1 MSLSEER
8 ALPLAAVTRL
18 SPLNPRQDM
27 ASDVS
32 SFAATLRSV
41 GQLHPILVRH
51 IGDSLE
57 SFEVLAGG
65 RRWRAMRLLQ
75 ADTDEPLDIKARL
88 FTGDDAAARMAALAE
103 ATTQK
108 PLHPVEEVIAFRD
121 LASDGCSLA
130 QIADAFGE
138 DERHVRRR
146 LALAGLAPEL
156 LDLWRRGEI
165 NRDIAQAFAA
175 GGPSEEAQR
184 AAVAAEL
191 ALPARERWSLAR
203 IRRAL
208 RGERVTGEE
217 TLGRFFLSDPDR
229 LAVYRAMGGRAEIEL
244 FEEETQLLDR
254 VIARRAAQGLL
265 LREAERV
272 AAEEGFGA
280 GYVMSGE
287 LPDPLEI
294 EPDHTAAEEE
304 RHAAIA
310 AELSGAGPDAANR
323 LTAESDALHLKGL
336 LRAVSREQRKTM
348 GVACDIAPNGG
359 IEIIRFIPAAHHP
372 HDDRDDDGAG
382 DAPEPAPRA
391 SASAEPRRRAER
403 QETKPREAERE
414 PALPPPRETRE
425 MEAIL
430 AEAATGALR
439 ERVAADLGLAFLVL
453 VAALGCS
460 HGRAG
465 VNLALERGS
474 FRDPSSPLLRE
485 IAHLRFE
492 TALACCA
499 AAASEDVAAAF
510 AELAARAIDLD
521 GVEPATRDALLGAAA
536 TERPETEPALRRAF
550 PYGAFFEALPR
561 EEIVATLREIAGEAE
576 ANEAARLARKKPLAE
591 RAALRARD
599 AGWLPEALRR
609 GLGDAPP
616 AEPGPL
622 STAEAMV
629 AAIDADEAA
638 IVARAAAIDAF
649 LAERCRRGPDAGRV
663 MASDLHAAFLG
674 FAARRGAEALGHA
687 QFGAE
692 LTIRG
697 LQRKRAAMGI
707 FYVDLALIGAG
718 EEEGKSDE

>member
-1 MSLSEER
+1 MTVS
-8 ALPLAAVTRL
+8 APQHLPLSAVTRL
-18 SPLNPRQDM
+18 SPLNPRQEQE
-27 ASDVS
+27 SDVS
-32 SFAATLRSV
+32 SLAATIRAV
-41 GQLHPILVRH
+41 GLLHPILVRH

-57 SFEVLAGG
+57 SYEVLAGG

-75 ADTDEPLDIKARL
+75 SERAEPLQIAASL
-88 FTGDDAAARMAALAE
+88 FDGDETAAREAALAE

-108 PLHPVEEVIAFRD
+108 PLHPVDEIIAFRD
-121 LASDGCSLA
+121 LAAAGRGVA
-130 QIADAFGE
+130 EIAADFGE
-138 DERHVRRR
+138 TEAHVRKR
-146 LALAGLAPEL
+146 LALAGLSTEL
-156 LDLWRRGEI
+156 LDLWRGGEI

-184 AAVAAEL
+184 AALASEL

-217 TLGRFFLSDPDR
+217 ALGRFFLADPDR

-244 FEEETQLLDR
+244 FEEETQLFDR
-254 VIARRAAQGLL
+254 AIARRAAQGLL
-265 LREAERV
+265 LREAERI

-294 EPDHTAAEEE
+294 EPDHTQAEEE
-304 RHAAIA
+304 RIA
-310 AELSGAGPDAANR
+310 DIASELNGADPDTANR
-323 LTAESDALHLKGL
+323 LSAESDALTLKGL
-336 LRAVSREQRKTM
+336 LRAVSREERKTL

-372 HDDRDDDGAG
+372 HDDREDDGAA
-382 DAPEPAPRA
+382 DVPEPAARA
-391 SASAEPRRRAER
+391 SAPAEPRRRPER
-403 QETKPREAERE
+403 QEAKRREAERE
-414 PALPPPRETRE
+414 PPLPPPRETRE
-425 MEAIL
+425 LEAIL

-439 ERVAADLGLAFLVL
+439 ERVAYDLGLAHLIL

-465 VNLALERGS
+465 VHLALERGS
-474 FRDPSSPLLRE
+474 FRDPASQLLRD

-492 TALACCA
+492 PALALCA
-499 AAASEDVAAAF
+499 EATPYHRADAF
-510 AELAARAIDLD
+510 AELASRAIDLD
-521 GVEPATRDALLGAAA
+521 GLEPATRDALLAAA
-536 TERPETEPALRRAF
+536 FVQSREIEPALRRAF

-576 ANEAARLARKKPLAE
+576 ANEAARLGRKKPLAE

-609 GLGDAPP
+609 GLGAAPP
-616 AEPGPL
+616 AEAAPAL

-629 AAIDADEAA
+629 AAIAADEAGQGL
-638 IVARAAAIDAF
+638 IDAF
-649 LAERCRRGPDAGRV
+649 LAERCA
-663 MASDLHAAFLG
+663 
-674 FAARRGAEALGHA
+674 RGAEAGNVKAATLYDAFCAFARGRGA
-687 QFGAE
+687 EPASLRAFGAALE
-692 LTIRG
+692 ARG
-697 LQRKRAAMGI
+697 VTKKRVSAGV
-707 FYVDLALIGAG
+707 FYQNLALREG
-718 EEEGKSDE
+718 E

>member
-1 MSLSEER
+1 MSLS
-8 ALPLAAVTRL
+8 APQHLPLAAVTRL
-18 SPLNPRQDM
+18 SPFNPRQEQE
-27 ASDVS
+27 SDVS
-32 SFAATLRSV
+32 SLAATIRAV
-41 GQLHPILVRH
+41 GLLHPILVRR

-75 ADTDEPLDIKARL
+75 SERAEPLQIAASL
-88 FTGDDAAARMAALAE
+88 FDGDETAAREAALAE

-108 PLHPVEEVIAFRD
+108 PLHPVDEIIAFRD
-121 LASDGCSLA
+121 LAAASRGVA
-130 QIADAFGE
+130 EIAADFGE
-138 DERHVRRR
+138 TEAHVRKR
-146 LALAGLAPEL
+146 LALAGLSTEL
-156 LDLWRRGEI
+156 LDLWRAGEI

-184 AAVAAEL
+184 VALAAEL

-254 VIARRAAQGLL
+254 AIARRAAHGLL
-265 LREAERV
+265 LREAERI

-287 LPDPLEI
+287 LPDPLPI
-294 EPDHTAAEEE
+294 EPDHTEAEEE
-304 RHAAIA
+304 RFAAIA
-310 AELSGAGPDAANR
+310 AELSGAGPDEANR
-323 LTAESDALHLKGL
+323 LSAESDALHLKGL
-336 LRAVSREQRKTM
+336 LRAVSREERKTM

-359 IEIIRFIPAAHHP
+359 IEVVRFISAAHHH
-372 HDDRDDDGAG
+372 HDDRDDNGAE
-382 DAPEPAPRA
+382 DAPAPSPRL
-391 SASAEPRRRAER
+391 SAPAEPRRRAER
-403 QETKPREAERE
+403 QEEERQ

-439 ERVAADLGLAFLVL
+439 ERVAADLGLAHLVL
-453 VAALGCS
+453 VAAFGCS

-465 VNLALERGS
+465 VHLALERGS

-510 AELAARAIDLD
+510 AELVARAIDLD
-521 GVEPATRDALLGAAA
+521 GVEPATRDALLGAAFVQSR
-536 TERPETEPALRRAF
+536 EIEPALRRDF
-550 PYGAFFEALPR
+550 PYGAFFEDLPR

-576 ANEAARLARKKPLAE
+576 ANEAARLGRKKLLAE

-609 GLGDAPP
+609 AISDAAP
-616 AEPGPL
+616 AEPAPAL

-629 AAIDADEAA
+629 AAIAADEAGQG
-638 IVARAAAIDAF
+638 RIDEF
-649 LAERCRRGPDAGRV
+649 LAERCA
-663 MASDLHAAFLG
+663 
-674 FAARRGAEALGHA
+674 RGAEAGSVKAATLYEA
-687 QFGAE
+687 FCAFARDRGAE
-692 LTIRG
+692 PASLRAFGTALEARG
-697 LQRKRAAMGI
+697 VAKKRVSAGV
-707 FYVDLALIGAG
+707 FYQALALREGSG
-718 EEEGKSDE
+718 E

>member
-1 MSLSEER
+1 MSPTAER
-8 ALPLAAVTRL
+8 SLPLAAVTRL

-32 SFAATLRSV
+32 GFAATLRAV
-41 GQLHPILVRH
+41 GQLHPILVRR
-51 IGDSLE
+51 IDGEGFE
-57 SFEVLAGG
+57 SRHCFEVLAGG

-75 ADTDEPLDIKARL
+75 ADTAEPLDIKARL

-108 PLHPVEEVIAFRD
+108 PLHPVEEIIAFRD

-156 LDLWRRGEI
+156 LDLWRGGEI

-184 AAVAAEL
+184 AALAAEL

-254 VIARRAAQGLL
+254 AIARRAAQGLL
-265 LREAERV
+265 LREAERI

-304 RHAAIA
+304 RFAAIA
-310 AELSGAGPDAANR
+310 AEMKGAGPDKANR
-323 LTAESDALHLKGL
+323 LCAESDALNLKGL
-336 LRAVSREQRKTM
+336 LRAVSREERKTM

-359 IEIIRFIPAAHHP
+359 IEIIRFIPAAHH
-372 HDDRDDDGAG
+372 DRDDDRAE

-391 SASAEPRRRAER
+391 SAPAEPRRRAER
-403 QETKPREAERE
+403 QEEKRREAERE

-425 MEAIL
+425 IEAIL

-439 ERVAADLGLAFLVL
+439 ERVAADLGLAHLVL

-465 VNLALERGS
+465 VHLALERGTL
-474 FRDPSSPLLRE
+474 REPSSPLLRA
-485 IAHLRFE
+485 IAPLRFE
-492 TALACCA
+492 TALARCA
-499 AAASEDVAAAF
+499 AAASADVVHAF
-510 AELAARAIDLD
+510 AELTARAIDLD
-521 GVEPATRDALLGAAA
+521 GVVPATRDALLAAA
-536 TERPETEPALRRAF
+536 ARGRPEIEPALCRAF
-550 PYGAFFEALPR
+550 PFGAFFEALPR
-561 EEIVATLREIAGEAE
+561 DEIVATLREIAGEAE
-576 ANEAARLARKKPLAE
+576 ANEAARLGRKKPLAE

-609 GLGDAPP
+609 GLGAAPP
-616 AEPGPL
+616 AEAAPAL

-629 AAIDADEAA
+629 AAIAADEAGQA
-638 IVARAAAIDAF
+638 NIDAF
-649 LAERCRRGPDAGRV
+649 IAERCA
-663 MASDLHAAFLG
+663 
-674 FAARRGAEALGHA
+674 RGAEAGSVKAATLYDAFCAFARGR
-687 QFGAE
+687 GAE
-692 LTIRG
+692 PASLRAFGTALEARG
-697 LQRKRAAMGI
+697 VAKKRVSAGV
-707 FYVDLALIGAG
+707 FYQALALREG
-718 EEEGKSDE
+718 E